1 MATLTKGKTFTT
13 NEVVT
18 PTKLNDLVDKA
29 TIRDIVNADI
39 SASAAI
45 EQSKIGTIST
55 AGKVSGTAIT
65 SGNISTSGSI
75 TTSGSISTS
84 SNLSVSGNSTLT
96 GNVTISTGNLSV
108 GSGYISGKINPN
120 WISKTDADTGDTVSD
135 GDLISA
141 DTRSAAFTLKLPANP
156 SKFHQ
161 VIFADHY
168 KTWDQS
174 GKNLTIDRN
183 GKLIEG
189 LAENLTCN
197 VPGKQFTL
205 RYEEATIGWRIYTT
219 L

>member
-29 TIRDIVNADI
+29 TISGIVNADI
-39 SASAAI
+39 STSAAI
-45 EQSKIGTIST
+45 DQAKIGTIST

-75 TTSGSISTS
+75 TTS
-84 SNLSVSGNSTLT
+84 SNLSVTGTSTLT

-108 GSGYISGKINPN
+108 GTGYISGKMNPS
-120 WISKTDADTGDTVSD
+120 WITKTNANNNESVLNGE
-135 GDLISA
+135 LISA
-141 DTRSAAFTLKLPANP
+141 DTRSAAFTLRLPANP

-161 VIFADHY
+161 VVFADHF
-168 KTWDQS
+168 KTWDT
-174 GKNLTIDRN
+174 KNLTIDRN
-183 GKLIEG
+183 TKLIEG

-197 VPGKQFTL
+197 VAGKQFTL

>member
-1 MATLTKGKTFTT
+1 MATLTKGKTFTS

-29 TIRDIVNADI
+29 TISGIVDADI

-45 EQSKIGTIST
+45 SQAKIGTIST

-75 TTSGSISTS
+75 STS
-84 SNLSVSGNSTLT
+84 SNLSVSGTSTLT

-120 WISKTDADTGDTVSD
+120 WISKTNANNNETVSD

-141 DTRSAAFTLKLPANP
+141 DTRSAAFTLRLPANP

-197 VPGKQFTL
+197 VGGKQFTL
-205 RYEEATIGWRIYTT
+205 RYEEATIGWRIYTV
-219 L
+219 

>member
-1 MATLTKGKTFTT
+1 MATLTKGKAFTT

-29 TIRDIVNADI
+29 TIKDIVNADI

-45 EQSKIGTIST
+45 DQSKIATIST

-65 SGNISTSGSI
+65 SGNISTTGSI
-75 TTSGSISTS
+75 TTS
-84 SNLSVSGNSTLT
+84 SNLSVSGTSTLT

-120 WISKTDADTGDTVSD
+120 WISKTKANNNNETVSD

-141 DTRSAAFTLKLPANP
+141 DTRSDAFTLKLPANP

-161 VIFADHY
+161 VVFADHY
-168 KTWDQS
+168 RTWDQS

-205 RYEEATIGWRIYTT
+205 RYEEATIGWRIY
-219 L
+219 

>member
-29 TIRDIVNADI
+29 TISGIVNADI
-39 SASAAI
+39 STSAAI
-45 EQSKIGTIST
+45 DQSKIGTIST

-75 TTSGSISTS
+75 STS
-84 SNLSVSGNSTLT
+84 SNLSVTGTSTLT

-120 WISKTDADTGDTVSD
+120 WISKTRANNNNETVSD

-141 DTRSAAFTLKLPANP
+141 DTRSDAFTLKLPANP

-168 KTWDQS
+168 KTWDT
-174 GKNLTIDRN
+174 KNLTIDHN

>member
-1 MATLTKGKTFTT
+1 MATLTKGKIFTT

-45 EQSKIGTIST
+45 ADTKLATIST

-75 TTSGSISTS
+75 TTS
-84 SNLSVSGNSTLT
+84 SNLSVSGTSTLT

-120 WISKTDADTGDTVSD
+120 WISKTKANNNNETVSN

-141 DTRSAAFTLKLPANP
+141 DTRSDPFTLKLPANP

-161 VIFADHY
+161 VVFADHY
-168 KTWDQS
+168 RTWDT
-174 GKNLTIDRN
+174 KNLTINPN
-183 GKLIEG
+183 GKLIEA
-189 LAENLTCN
+189 LEENLICN
-197 VPGKQFTL
+197 VAGKQFTL
-205 RYEEATIGWRIYTT
+205 RYEEDLIGWRIYTT

>member
-1 MATLTKGKTFTT
+1 MATLTKGKIFTGGET
-13 NEVVT
+13 LT

-29 TIRDIVNADI
+29 TISGIVNADI
-39 SASAAI
+39 SSSAAI
-45 EQSKIGTIST
+45 DQSKIGTIST

-75 TTSGSISTS
+75 TTS
-84 SNLSVSGNSTLT
+84 SNLSVSGNSNLT

-120 WISKTDADTGDTVSD
+120 WISKTKANNNNETVSD

-141 DTRSAAFTLKLPANP
+141 DTRSDAFALKLPANP

-161 VIFADHY
+161 VVFADHY
-168 KTWDQS
+168 RTWDT
-174 GKNLTIDRN
+174 KNLTIDRN
-183 GKLIEG
+183 GKRIEG
-189 LAENLTCN
+189 LLENLICN
-197 VPGKQFTL
+197 EPGKQFTL
-205 RYEEATIGWRIYTT
+205 RYEEDLIGWRIYTT

>member
-1 MATLTKGKTFTT
+1 MATLTKGKSFTT

-29 TIRDIVNADI
+29 TISGIVDADI

-45 EQSKIGTIST
+45 SQAKIGTIST

-75 TTSGSISTS
+75 STS
-84 SNLSVSGNSTLT
+84 SNLSVSGTSTLT

-120 WISKTDADTGDTVSD
+120 WISKTNANNNETVSD

-161 VIFADHY
+161 VVFADHY
-168 KTWDQS
+168 KTWDT
-174 GKNLTIDRN
+174 KNLTIDRN
-183 GKLIEG
+183 TKLIEG
-189 LAENLTCN
+189 LAEPLICN
-197 VPGKQFTL
+197 VGGKQFTL
-205 RYEEATIGWRIYTT
+205 RYEEATIGWRIYTV
-219 L
+219 

>member
-1 MATLTKGKTFTT
+1 MATLTKGKAFTT

-29 TIRDIVNADI
+29 TISGIVNADI
-39 SASAAI
+39 STSAAI
-45 EQSKIGTIST
+45 ADTKLATIST

-65 SGNISTSGSI
+65 SGNIS
-75 TTSGSISTS
+75 TSGSISTS

-120 WISKTDADTGDTVSD
+120 WISKTKTNNNNETVSD

-141 DTRSAAFTLKLPANP
+141 DTRSDAFTLKLPANP

-161 VIFADHY
+161 VVFADHY
-168 KTWDQS
+168 RTWDT
-174 GKNLTIDRN
+174 KNLTIDRN

-189 LAENLTCN
+189 LAENLICN
-197 VPGKQFTL
+197 VAGKQFTL

>member
-1 MATLTKGKTFTT
+1 MATITKGKIFTT

-29 TIRDIVNADI
+29 IISGIVNADI
-39 SASAAI
+39 STSAAI
-45 EQSKIGTIST
+45 DQAKIGTIST

-84 SNLSVSGNSTLT
+84 SNLSVSGTSTLT

-120 WISKTDADTGDTVSD
+120 WISKTKANNNNETVSD

-141 DTRSAAFTLKLPANP
+141 DTRSDAFTLKLPANP

-161 VIFADHY
+161 VVFADHY
-168 KTWDQS
+168 KTWDT
-174 GKNLTIDRN
+174 KNLTIDRN

-189 LAENLTCN
+189 LLENLTCN

-205 RYEEATIGWRIYTT
+205 RYEEDLIGWRIYTT

>member
-1 MATLTKGKTFTT
+1 MATLTKGKNFTT

-29 TIRDIVNADI
+29 TISGIVNADI
-39 SASAAI
+39 STSAAI
-45 EQSKIGTIST
+45 DQAKIGTIST

-75 TTSGSISTS
+75 STS
-84 SNLSVSGNSTLT
+84 SNLSVTGTSTLT

-108 GSGYISGKINPN
+108 GTGMISGKINPN
-120 WISKTDADTGDTVSD
+120 WISKTNANNNETVSA
-135 GDLISA
+135 GELISA

-161 VIFADHY
+161 VVFADHY
-168 KTWDQS
+168 KTWDTN
-174 GKNLTIDRN
+174 NLTIDRN

-189 LAENLTCN
+189 LLENLICN
-197 VPGKQFTL
+197 VVGKQFTL
-205 RYEEATIGWRIYTT
+205 RYEEGTTIGWRIYTV
-219 L
+219 

>member
-29 TIRDIVNADI
+29 TIRDIVNTDI
-39 SASAAI
+39 STSAAI
-45 EQSKIGTIST
+45 DQSKIGTIST

-75 TTSGSISTS
+75 TTS
-84 SNLSVSGNSTLT
+84 SNLSVTGTSTLT
-96 GNVTISTGNLSV
+96 GNVTIPTGNLSV
-108 GSGYISGKINPN
+108 ASGYISGKINPN
-120 WISKTDADTGDTVSD
+120 WISKTRANNNNETVSD

-141 DTRSAAFTLKLPANP
+141 DTRSDALTLKLPANP

-161 VIFADHY
+161 VVFADHY

-174 GKNLTIDRN
+174 GKNLTINPN
-183 GKLIEG
+183 GKPIEG
-189 LAENLTCN
+189 LDENLICN
-197 VPGKQFTL
+197 VAGKQFTL
-205 RYEEATIGWRIYTT
+205 RYEEATIGWRIYTV
-219 L
+219 

>member
-1 MATLTKGKTFTT
+1 MATLTKGKSFTT

-29 TIRDIVNADI
+29 TISGIVNADI
-39 SASAAI
+39 STSAAI
-45 EQSKIGTIST
+45 DQAKIGTIST
-55 AGKVSGTAIT
+55 AGKVSGTAIS
-65 SGNISTSGSI
+65 SGNIS
-75 TTSGSISTS
+75 TSGSISTS
-84 SNLSVSGNSTLT
+84 SNLSVSGTSTLT

-108 GSGYISGKINPN
+108 ASGYISGKINPN
-120 WISKTDADTGDTVSD
+120 WISKTRANNNNETVSD

-141 DTRSAAFTLKLPANP
+141 DTRSDAFTLKLPANP

-168 KTWDQS
+168 KTWDT
-174 GKNLTIDRN
+174 KNLTIDHN

>member
-29 TIRDIVNADI
+29 TISGIVDADI

-45 EQSKIGTIST
+45 SQAKIGTIST
-55 AGKVSGTAIT
+55 SGKVSGTAIT

-75 TTSGSISTS
+75 TTS
-84 SNLSVSGNSTLT
+84 SNLSVTGTSTLT

-120 WISKTDADTGDTVSD
+120 WISKTKANNNNETVSD

-141 DTRSAAFTLKLPANP
+141 DTRSDAFTLKLPANP

-168 KTWDQS
+168 RTWDT
-174 GKNLTIDRN
+174 KNLTINPN

-189 LAENLTCN
+189 LDENLTCN

>member
-1 MATLTKGKTFTT
+1 MATITKGRSFT

-29 TIRDIVNADI
+29 TIRDIANADI

-45 EQSKIGTIST
+45 DQSKIGTIST

-75 TTSGSISTS
+75 TTS

-120 WISKTDADTGDTVSD
+120 WISKTRANNNNETVSD

-141 DTRSAAFTLKLPANP
+141 DTRSDAFTLKLPANP

-161 VIFADHY
+161 VVFADHY
-168 KTWDQS
+168 RTWDT
-174 GKNLTIDRN
+174 KNLTINPN

-189 LAENLTCN
+189 LNENLTCN

-205 RYEEATIGWRIYTT
+205 RYEEGTTIGWRIYTT

>member
-1 MATLTKGKTFTT
+1 MATITKGRSFT

-75 TTSGSISTS
+75 TTS
-84 SNLSVSGNSTLT
+84 SNLSVT

-120 WISKTDADTGDTVSD
+120 WISKTKNNNNETVSD

-141 DTRSAAFTLKLPANP
+141 DTRSQAFTLKLPANP

-161 VIFADHY
+161 VVFADHY
-168 KTWDQS
+168 RTWDT
-174 GKNLTIDRN
+174 KNLTINPN
-183 GKLIEG
+183 GKSIEA
-189 LAENLTCN
+189 LTENLICN
-197 VPGKQFTL
+197 VAGKQFTL
-205 RYEEATIGWRIYTT
+205 RYEEDLIGWRIYTT

>member
-1 MATLTKGKTFTT
+1 MATLTKGKAFTT

-29 TIRDIVNADI
+29 TIKDIVNADI

-45 EQSKIGTIST
+45 DQSKIATIST

-65 SGNISTSGSI
+65 SGNISTTGSI
-75 TTSGSISTS
+75 TTS
-84 SNLSVSGNSTLT
+84 SNLSVSGTSTLT

-120 WISKTDADTGDTVSD
+120 WISKTKANNNNETVSD

-141 DTRSAAFTLKLPANP
+141 DTRSDAFTLKLPANP

-161 VIFADHY
+161 VVFADHY
-168 KTWDQS
+168 RTWDQS

>member
-29 TIRDIVNADI
+29 TISGIVDADI

-45 EQSKIGTIST
+45 SQSKIGTIST

-75 TTSGSISTS
+75 TTS
-84 SNLSVSGNSTLT
+84 SNLSVSGTSTLT

-108 GSGYISGKINPN
+108 ASGYISGKINPN
-120 WISKTDADTGDTVSD
+120 WISKTNANNNETVSN

-161 VIFADHY
+161 VTFADHY
-168 KTWDQS
+168 KTWDTL
-174 GKNLTIDRN
+174 NLTINPN

>member
-1 MATLTKGKTFTT
+1 MATLTKGKTFTS

-29 TIRDIVNADI
+29 TISGIVNADI
-39 SASAAI
+39 STSAAI
-45 EQSKIGTIST
+45 DQAKLGTIST

-75 TTSGSISTS
+75 STS
-84 SNLSVSGNSTLT
+84 SNLSVSGTSTLT

-108 GSGYISGKINPN
+108 GSGMISGKINPN
-120 WISKTDADTGDTVSD
+120 WISKTNANNNETVSA
-135 GDLISA
+135 GELISA

-161 VIFADHY
+161 VVFADHY
-168 KTWDQS
+168 KTWDTN
-174 GKNLTIDRN
+174 NLTIDRN
-183 GKLIEG
+183 TKFIEG
-189 LAENLTCN
+189 LAENLNCN
-197 VPGKQFTL
+197 VAGKQFTL
-205 RYEEATIGWRIYTT
+205 RYEEGTTIGWRIYTT

>member
-1 MATLTKGKTFTT
+1 MATLTKGKIFTT

-39 SASAAI
+39 STSAAI
-45 EQSKIGTIST
+45 DQAKIGTIST

-75 TTSGSISTS
+75 TTS
-84 SNLSVSGNSTLT
+84 SNLSVSGTSTLT

-120 WISKTDADTGDTVSD
+120 WISKTNANNNETVSD

-141 DTRSAAFTLKLPANP
+141 DTRSAAFTLRLPANP

-168 KTWDQS
+168 KTWDTL
-174 GKNLTIDRN
+174 NLTINPN

>member
-1 MATLTKGKTFTT
+1 MATLTKGKAFTT

-29 TIRDIVNADI
+29 TISGIVDADI

-45 EQSKIGTIST
+45 GQAKIGTIST

-75 TTSGSISTS
+75 STS
-84 SNLSVSGNSTLT
+84 SNLSVSGTSTLT
-96 GNVTISTGNLSV
+96 GNVTIPTGNLSV
-108 GSGYISGKINPN
+108 ASGYISGKINPN
-120 WISKTDADTGDTVSD
+120 WISKTKANNNNETVSD

-141 DTRSAAFTLKLPANP
+141 DTRSEALTLKLPANP

-161 VIFADHY
+161 VVFADHY
-168 KTWDQS
+168 RTWDT
-174 GKNLTIDRN
+174 KNLTIDRN

-189 LAENLTCN
+189 LLENLTCN
-197 VPGKQFTL
+197 VAGKQFIL
-205 RYEEATIGWRIYTT
+205 RYEEGTIIGWRIYTT

>member
-29 TIRDIVNADI
+29 TISGIVNADI
-39 SASAAI
+39 STSAAI
-45 EQSKIGTIST
+45 DQAKIGTIST

-65 SGNISTSGSI
+65 SGNIS
-75 TTSGSISTS
+75 TSGSISTS

-120 WISKTDADTGDTVSD
+120 WISKTKANNNNETVSD

-141 DTRSAAFTLKLPANP
+141 DTRSDAFTLKLPANP

-161 VIFADHY
+161 VTFADHY
-168 KTWDQS
+168 KTWDTL
-174 GKNLTIDRN
+174 NLTIDRN

-197 VPGKQFTL
+197 VAGKQFTL
-205 RYEEATIGWRIYTT
+205 RYEEDLIGWRIYTT

>member
-1 MATLTKGKTFTT
+1 MATLTKGKTFTS

-29 TIRDIVNADI
+29 TISGIVDADI

-45 EQSKIGTIST
+45 SQAKLATIST

-75 TTSGSISTS
+75 TTS
-84 SNLSVSGNSTLT
+84 SNLSVTGTSTLT

-120 WISKTDADTGDTVSD
+120 WISKTRANNNNETVSD

-141 DTRSAAFTLKLPANP
+141 DTRSDAFTLKLPANP

-161 VIFADHY
+161 VVFADHY
-168 KTWDQS
+168 RTWDT
-174 GKNLTIDRN
+174 KNLTINPN

-189 LAENLTCN
+189 LDENLTCN

>member
-1 MATLTKGKTFTT
+1 MATLTKGKAFTT

-29 TIRDIVNADI
+29 TISGIVDADI

-45 EQSKIGTIST
+45 SQAKIGTIST

-65 SGNISTSGSI
+65 SGNIST
-75 TTSGSISTS
+75 TGSISTS
-84 SNLSVSGNSTLT
+84 SNLSVSGTSTLT
-96 GNVTISTGNLSV
+96 GNVTISTGNLSL

-120 WISKTDADTGDTVSD
+120 WISKTNANNNETVSD

-141 DTRSAAFTLKLPANP
+141 DTRSAAFTLRLPANP

-161 VIFADHY
+161 VVFADHY
-168 KTWDQS
+168 RTWDT
-174 GKNLTIDRN
+174 KNLTIDRN

-205 RYEEATIGWRIYTT
+205 RYEEGTTIGWRIYTT